1 MSGTIGYLGP
11 QGTFSEEALIAWIG
25 ADQASSE
32 QALLAGQMQPV
43 SLAHFDGLT

>member
-25 ADQASSE
+25 VMYW
-32 QALLAGQMQPV
+32 GRM
-43 SLAHFDGLT
+43 LTFFRPPFVVPPQ